1 MKKVIIIG
9 SGGAGKSTLARK
21 LGELLGIKVYHLDAL
36 YWKPG
41 WEKTEH
47 DVWKDTIAEILEK
60 DEWIM
65 DGNFGGTMEMRARG
79 ADSIIFLDYSTA
91 RCLYGIF
98 KRRIMYHGKSRPDM
112 TEGCPEKLDLEFINW
127 VAQYK
132 RKKAPAI
139 IELLKQYQEQ
149 GKTIYHFTA
158 PGETDA
164 FIAELAKKGS

>member
-21 LGELLGIKVYHLDAL
+21 LGDVLGINVYHLDAL

-41 WEKTEH
+41 WEKTDNDE
-47 DVWKDTIAEILEK
+47 WKNTIAEIMDE

-65 DGNFGGTMEMRARG
+65 DGNFGGTMAMRASA
-79 ADSIIFLDYSTA
+79 ADSIIFLDYSTV

-112 TEGCPEKLDLEFINW
+112 NEGCPEKLDWEFINW

-132 RKKAPAI
+132 HKKAPAI
-139 IELLKQYQEQ
+139 IESLKQYKEQ
-149 GKTIYHFTA
+149 GKIIFHFTA
-158 PGETDA
+158 PAETEA
-164 FIAELAKKGS
+164 FISALAKKGK